1 MGLLQALNLPARP
14 AAAGQPQVP
23 ATPTSLAIAKTDSPF
38 EPGSRHG
45 FTVLAILSNGKA
57 EDYTRKATWSSSN
70 DALVKMRP
78 GGLAEVGH
86 GAGRVTI
93 TAAGPGGKPRDS
105 VEVRVQAA
113 LQDIVVTPKEP
124 LTEAGKSENM
134 LATAVYADGSTEDVT
149 PWVTWSTDKP
159 RVAHF
164 PNTGVCEAKAK
175 GTTVVYARD
184 ERTGIFGSTRMT
196 VFATGKA
203 PKLVKVAIEPLNPEI
218 KHGEFVPFKATG
230 TFADKSTHEITEK
243 VKWES
248 SHTDVLVIDEFSG
261 LARPRLQ
268 SGSSLVRAL
277 DMATGH
283 WQATTVYVDFPGIAR
298 IDVEPKQVSVG
309 TGDVTW
315 LTVTA
320 TLHGGFPMEV
330 NDLVTCTSAD
340 TDIADTV
347 PKDTRIKGIAAGKT
361 SVEVFEASS
370 KSSQTVD
377 VTVLP
382 PVLSAIVILPIG
394 ETMRVGQTLEF
405 AASGQLSDLTM
416 QDLDGPLWRTLT
428 PDLIDVAQDGKVTA
442 KKAGDAIVEVRDPD
456 TGIAGTVEVT
466 VVP

>member
-1 MGLLQALNLPARP
+1 
-14 AAAGQPQVP
+14 
-23 ATPTSLAIAKTDSPF
+23 
-38 EPGSRHG
+38 
-45 FTVLAILSNGKA
+45 
-57 EDYTRKATWSSSN
+57 
-70 DALVKMRP
+70 MR
-78 GGLAEVGH
+78 
-86 GAGRVTI
+86 
-93 TAAGPGGKPRDS
+93 
-105 VEVRVQAA
+105 
-113 LQDIVVTPKEP
+113 
-124 LTEAGKSENM
+124 
-134 LATAVYADGSTEDVT
+134 
-149 PWVTWSTDKP
+149 
-159 RVAHF
+159 
-164 PNTGVCEAKAK
+164 
-175 GTTVVYARD
+175 
-184 ERTGIFGSTRMT
+184 
-196 VFATGKA
+196 
-203 PKLVKVAIEPLNPEI
+203 
-218 KHGEFVPFKATG
+218 FKAVG

-248 SHTDVLVIDEFSG
+248 SHPDVLVIDEFSG

-283 WQATTVYVDFPGIAR
+283 WQATTAYVDFPGIAS

-361 SVEVFEASS
+361 TVEVFEAIS

-428 PDLIDVAQDGKVTA
+428 PDLIDVDQDGKVTA